1 MHGADRR
8 AAEAGSSLRPDAD
21 GAGRPAAKERT
32 GGKDIH
38 AATQTPEGGMTVD
51 GVIVTPEERKSVQE
65 HYEARLAV
73 MDRYSDRQLQELKR
87 QLEGERKLT
96 EDEKKPY
103 IKKLPDRMYE
113 GRVRELQE
121 KADACE
127 GKNYT
132 LTKRVL
138 EEVEAADLPEE
149 QKHPLRE
156 KLQQLKQSQAEREV
170 AAMVAKMPANLDRK
184 QYRLYVDRLHDYDGV
199 DLTPYEQKIVAGR
212 EAAEKQELSNMIRRA
227 RKVSREDYVDLA
239 ERLREGDFLPGLVAP
254 YLEKVNDRIRELDAD
269 AIAAICPAPMQMNF
283 EEGIEAYQ
291 KIKEGDFLPELKT
304 DALKTLEKR
313 LSKIKADECEL
324 LVGKLKKELEE
335 NGVGENPRHHFYPA
349 RKVLLGQATP
359 EETDVIEYAM
369 ASYAAGRGLFEYP
382 ILVVDVA
389 RDASGKEGM
398 ILTPEH
404 LYYSTAF
411 TSYGIPVASI
421 ASVTASTGLLNKGLY
436 VHQKNGTKLK
446 IPYAVGTKELPD
458 YAGELDDFIHYLQ
471 EKPESRK
478 LTYLASEKHDTIC
491 CFRCGYQY
499 KGGGV
504 CPKCGYQNNG

>member
-1 MHGADRR
+1 
-8 AAEAGSSLRPDAD
+8 
-21 GAGRPAAKERT
+21 
-32 GGKDIH
+32 
-38 AATQTPEGGMTVD
+38 MTVD
-51 GVIVTPEERKSVQE
+51 GVIVTPEERKGVQE

-103 IKKLPDRMYE
+103 IKKIQDRIYE

-227 RKVSREDYVDLA
+227 RKVSRKDYVDLA

-304 DALKTLEKR
+304 DAL
-313 LSKIKADECEL
+313 
-324 LVGKLKKELEE
+324 
-335 NGVGENPRHHFYPA
+335 
-349 RKVLLGQATP
+349 
-359 EETDVIEYAM
+359 
-369 ASYAAGRGLFEYP
+369 
-382 ILVVDVA
+382 
-389 RDASGKEGM
+389 
-398 ILTPEH
+398 
-404 LYYSTAF
+404 
-411 TSYGIPVASI
+411 
-421 ASVTASTGLLNKGLY
+421 
-436 VHQKNGTKLK
+436 
-446 IPYAVGTKELPD
+446 
-458 YAGELDDFIHYLQ
+458 
-471 EKPESRK
+471 
-478 LTYLASEKHDTIC
+478 
-491 CFRCGYQY
+491 
-499 KGGGV
+499 
-504 CPKCGYQNNG
+504 

>member
-1 MHGADRR
+1 
-8 AAEAGSSLRPDAD
+8 
-21 GAGRPAAKERT
+21 
-32 GGKDIH
+32 
-38 AATQTPEGGMTVD
+38 MTVD
-51 GVIVTPEERKSVQE
+51 GVIVTPEERKGVQE

-103 IKKLPDRMYE
+103 IKKIQDRIYE

-398 ILTPEH
+398 
-404 LYYSTAF
+404 S
-411 TSYGIPVASI
+411 
-421 ASVTASTGLLNKGLY
+421 
-436 VHQKNGTKLK
+436 
-446 IPYAVGTKELPD
+446 
-458 YAGELDDFIHYLQ
+458 
-471 EKPESRK
+471 
-478 LTYLASEKHDTIC
+478 
-491 CFRCGYQY
+491 
-499 KGGGV
+499 
-504 CPKCGYQNNG
+504 

>member
-1 MHGADRR
+1 M
-8 AAEAGSSLRPDAD
+8 
-21 GAGRPAAKERT
+21 
-32 GGKDIH
+32 
-38 AATQTPEGGMTVD
+38 
-51 GVIVTPEERKSVQE
+51 
-65 HYEARLAV
+65 
-73 MDRYSDRQLQELKR
+73 
-87 QLEGERKLT
+87 
-96 EDEKKPY
+96 
-103 IKKLPDRMYE
+103 
-113 GRVRELQE
+113 
-121 KADACE
+121 
-127 GKNYT
+127 
-132 LTKRVL
+132 
-138 EEVEAADLPEE
+138 
-149 QKHPLRE
+149 
-156 KLQQLKQSQAEREV
+156 
-170 AAMVAKMPANLDRK
+170 
-184 QYRLYVDRLHDYDGV
+184 
-199 DLTPYEQKIVAGR
+199 
-212 EAAEKQELSNMIRRA
+212 
-227 RKVSREDYVDLA
+227 
-239 ERLREGDFLPGLVAP
+239 
-254 YLEKVNDRIRELDAD
+254 
-269 AIAAICPAPMQMNF
+269 
-283 EEGIEAYQ
+283 
-291 KIKEGDFLPELKT
+291 
-304 DALKTLEKR
+304 
-313 LSKIKADECEL
+313 
-324 LVGKLKKELEE
+324 GKLKKELEE

-421 ASVTASTGLLNKGLY
+421 TSVTASTGLLNKGLY
-436 VHQKNGTKLK
+436 VHQKNGIRLK

>member
-1 MHGADRR
+1 M
-8 AAEAGSSLRPDAD
+8 
-21 GAGRPAAKERT
+21 
-32 GGKDIH
+32 
-38 AATQTPEGGMTVD
+38 
-51 GVIVTPEERKSVQE
+51 
-65 HYEARLAV
+65 
-73 MDRYSDRQLQELKR
+73 
-87 QLEGERKLT
+87 
-96 EDEKKPY
+96 
-103 IKKLPDRMYE
+103 
-113 GRVRELQE
+113 
-121 KADACE
+121 
-127 GKNYT
+127 
-132 LTKRVL
+132 
-138 EEVEAADLPEE
+138 
-149 QKHPLRE
+149 
-156 KLQQLKQSQAEREV
+156 

-398 ILTPEH
+398 ISTPEH

-446 IPYAVGTKELPD
+446 IPYAVGTRELPD

>member
-1 MHGADRR
+1 MLGLPQTTEVKKIIRKRDLYSKFELNTAEQKEFD
-8 AAEAGSSLRPDAD
+8 AAIRQMTIVNEISLRTI
-21 GAGRPAAKERT
+21 PA
-32 GGKDIH
+32 
-38 AATQTPEGGMTVD
+38 
-51 GVIVTPEERKSVQE
+51 
-65 HYEARLAV
+65 
-73 MDRYSDRQLQELKR
+73 LQK
-87 QLEGERKLT
+87 
-96 EDEKKPY
+96 
-103 IKKLPDRMYE
+103 
-113 GRVRELQE
+113 QE
-121 KADACE
+121 KAVF
-127 GKNYT
+127 
-132 LTKRVL
+132 VL
-138 EEVEAADLPEE
+138 AV
-149 QKHPLRE
+149 
-156 KLQQLKQSQAEREV
+156 QLKQEGCAERLLQRLCRLIDQRLLLALCYEDKLQLALYFDNRILLNEFMPV
-170 AAMVAKMPANLDRK
+170 AEQKVNLQGTSLNDIWEHLALQVA
-184 QYRLYVDRLHDYDGV
+184 Q
-199 DLTPYEQKIVAGR
+199 LTPRAGLTPASVIANAGR
-212 EAAEKQELSNMIRRA
+212 RAEAEAQIAALTKKMFAEKQA
-227 RKVSREDYVDLA
+227 RKKLT
-239 ERLREGDFLPGLVAP
+239 LRE
-254 YLEKVNDRIRELDAD
+254 
-269 AIAAICPAPMQMNF
+269 AIN
-283 EEGIEAYQ
+283 
-291 KIKEGDFLPELKT
+291 
-304 DALKTLEKR
+304 
-313 LSKIKADECEL
+313 
-324 LVGKLKKELEE
+324 KLKKELEE